1 MEMGIPGQSAKET
14 RQKYG
19 AQNLTE
25 HGGGNQYSGRPLLKR
40 QLVPFYQLK
49 ITGQQSPFQ

>member
-1 MEMGIPGQSAKET
+1 MGIPGQSAKET

-25 HGGGNQYSGRPLLKR
+25 HWGGNQYSGRPLLKR